1 MYAQIASTP
10 VPSKTQSPAVS
21 VPDLDPKHVAKAGLI
36 LERLRYPSPERVLIL
51 ATKKKYDTNGN
62 FERAKSC
69 VCPHR
74 FRQIPHVD
82 FDPDATESPT
92 LAIEHGM
99 LLLQLQVIRDRLI
112 LNQLSRTRI
121 FKASISVWSHPKV

>member
-51 ATKKKYDTNGN
+51 ATKKSMIPTGTLNAPSPAFVLIASD
-62 FERAKSC
+62 
-69 VCPHR
+69 R
-74 FRQIPHVD
+74 FLMW
-82 FDPDATESPT
+82 T
-92 LAIEHGM
+92 LIRTQ
-99 LLLQLQVIRDRLI
+99 LNLQHLR
-112 LNQLSRTRI
+112 
-121 FKASISVWSHPKV
+121 